1 MDANDV
7 LRGQDPAVAGQRL
20 RELVDNIAPKPK
32 GRKLH
37 RGFAAL
43 SPTIWYDKQFRS
55 FQRSSQAAQL
65 LWFYLYTCTANNII
79 GVFRITVDTM
89 VGDVRHSDAAAVRA
103 ALDEL
108 CKAELVIWDEEE
120 QHVFLVHQLQL
131 NPAMSDERPGG
142 TGKNNFLKGAV
153 SVFYGLPDSLA
164 KRMFRERYGGVLGI
178 AENDVGEEARDCSL
192 T

>member
-7 LRGQDPAVAGQRL
+7 ISAQDPAVVGQRL

-32 GRKLH
+32 GKKLH

-55 FQRSSQAAQL
+55 FQRASQAAQL

-79 GVFRITVDTM
+79 GVFRITVDAI
-89 VGDVRHSDAAAVRA
+89 VGDVGHSDAAAVRA

-120 QHVFLVHQLQL
+120 QHVFLIHQLQL
-131 NPAMSDERPGG
+131 NPAMSD
-142 TGKNNFLKGAV
+142 
-153 SVFYGLPDSLA
+153 
-164 KRMFRERYGGVLGI
+164 
-178 AENDVGEEARDCSL
+178 
-192 T
+192 

>member
-7 LRGQDPAVAGQRL
+7 LRDQDPAVAGQRL

-32 GRKLH
+32 GKKLH

-55 FQRSSQAAQL
+55 FQRSSQCAQL

-89 VGDVRHSDAAAVRA
+89 VGDVGHSDAAAIRA

-120 QHVFLVHQLQL
+120 QHVFLIHQLQL

-153 SVFYGLPDSLA
+153 NVFYGLSDSVA
-164 KRMFRERYGGVLGI
+164 KQAFRERYGAVLGI
-178 AENDVGEEARDCSL
+178 TENDVGEEARDGSMR
-192 T
+192 